1 MERVDI
7 KFGLAVGTTK
17 IEFTKSRSDL
27 GVYLRASGS
36 STWPE
41 GVHRLLNESHA
52 VKIVPVSATELADK
66 EPVRDSL
73 RCQFCGRREHR
84 CDYIVHAVGGT
95 GKFNGQSW
103 LGAATADDLKCEVC
117 AFDEADQEKYLG
129 AFAIGET
136 CLQRLVHHHGV
147 STLLLKLV
155 GRAQGP
161 ASGEIG
167 HGATVDEEFVE
178 KVAKLLE
185 AMHTTHHDAK
195 KLTPIIDELEFCD
208 YFWGSVFGHVT
219 DDELSKDFL
228 IDAGEL
234 GRRNLAGEWEV
245 HDSEDEEEDDEED
258 EEDEEDDGEEPA
270 ATRRTRGVATRRR
283 LVKTGG
289 GRLASDDRASNVCM
303 EEEEEDESP
312 SNKQRR
318 VLEDE
323 EDDDRPLPPQR
334 RVTRASARSVSAARP
349 PSKKKTKECQAIVLD
364 DDEMDEADGQEE
376 DPEELDAPEE
386 AAPPTEDEE
395 EEDAPSEPVGEAAEE
410 VSPPPQLRRSR
421 ELLSDLLEVI
431 AQSEFDGERLDLLR
445 LATEFQRLIFFK
457 FNNLQIPSPG
467 SSGAIDAS
475 KAITMGH
482 DLMTTML
489 RLRREVHAEVVGNV
503 VFRMCALQVV

>member
-1 MERVDI
+1 MDKYHRQAIALLAGAECAVCPKNVSSSDLMERVDI

-17 IEFTKSRSDL
+17 IEFTKARSDL
-27 GVYLRASGS
+27 GVYIRASGS

-41 GVHRLLNESHA
+41 GVHRLLCESHA
-52 VKIVPVSATELADK
+52 VKIVPVSATGLASK
-66 EPVRDSL
+66 EQVRDSL

-219 DDELSKDFL
+219 DDELSADFL

-245 HDSEDEEEDDEED
+245 HDSEDEDE
-258 EEDEEDDGEEPA
+258 
-270 ATRRTRGVATRRR
+270 
-283 LVKTGG
+283 
-289 GRLASDDRASNVCM
+289 
-303 EEEEEDESP
+303 EEEEEDEEEDEQYDWSDEP
-312 SNKQRR
+312 SAAPKLGKRRR
-318 VLEDE
+318 VVESDD
-323 EDDDRPLPPQR
+323 EDDDLPSPPQR
-334 RVTRASARSVSAARP
+334 RVTRASSKSVSAARP
-349 PSKKKTKECQAIVLD
+349 PSKKKTKECHAIVLD
-364 DDEMDEADGQEE
+364 DDEMDEADGQGGDSEE
-376 DPEELDAPEE
+376 PDAPEE